1 MRPLS
6 RTQILVT
13 PLLTW
18 YRSPT
23 STTAAPSSPS
33 PTSTSRSGS
42 DEDEDDREDEE
53 EDKDDDDDEPG
64 FDFKGWQDPNF
75 TGLSTDLITEKGFVN
90 LPFNV
95 TSYKWRP
102 NDSDCCITFC
112 QGKEKGVG
120 WRCTSFERDES
131 TAEFGRIFV
140 GCGDDK
146 TEERSRCS

>member
-1 MRPLS
+1 M
-6 RTQILVT
+6 IL
-13 PLLTW
+13 LLTCH
-18 YRSPT
+18 RSPT
-23 STTAAPSSPS
+23 STTATPSSPS

-42 DEDEDDREDEE
+42 DEDEDEE
-53 EDKDDDDDEPG
+53 EDGDDDDDDEPG
-64 FDFKGWQDPNF
+64 FDFKGWQDSTF
-75 TGLSTDLITEKGFVN
+75 TGLSTDLITEKGFSD

-146 TEERSRCS
+146 TEEKSRCS